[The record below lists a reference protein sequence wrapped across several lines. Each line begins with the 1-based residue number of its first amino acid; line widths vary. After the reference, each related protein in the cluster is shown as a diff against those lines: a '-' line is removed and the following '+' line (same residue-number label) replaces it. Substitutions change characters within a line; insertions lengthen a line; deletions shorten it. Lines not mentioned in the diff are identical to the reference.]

1 MGTAAWAV
9 RAVESRTSAF
19 APRLLRAPGAVTMGA
34 MTALELSPN
43 ALAVLRHRYL
53 RKDPSGQVVET
64 PEELFRRVAAAVAL
78 AEERFVPRE
87 RGRWEATFFEAMAG
101 RWFLPNSPTLMNAG
115 TAIGQLAACFVLPVP
130 DSIPGIFGAVTEMAL
145 IHQTGGGTGFSFSRL
160 RPAGDVVA
168 ETGGVASG
176 PVSFMRVFDV
186 ATDVIKQ
193 GGRRRGANMGVL
205 AVEHPDIVAFVTVKD
220 DRAAMT
226 NFNLSVAVS
235 DAFMEAVEAGRPWP
249 LVNPR
254 TGEVVRSVDAR
265 ELWEIICQAA
275 WRNGDP
281 GLLFIDQV
289 NRHNPTPDLG
299 RIEAT
304 NPCGEQPLLPY
315 ESCNLGS
322 INLARL
328 AEGGV
333 FDWGRLDELVRLG
346 VRFLDDVIEVNRFPL
361 PAIAEM
367 TKANRKVGLGVM
379 GFAEALV
386 ELGIPYDSEE
396 ALRFAD
402 QVMERIAGVARDA
415 SAELARE
422 RGPFPN
428 YERSIWKQRGMPPLR
443 NATVTTIAPTGTISI
458 IANTSSGIEPLFA
471 LAFHRTV
478 LDGQDLPEVNR
489 LFVRALEKEG
499 LPVDAV
505 LEHVSATG
513 SVRGCEMVPERVRR
527 LFPVALDLEP
537 TWHVRMQAVFQRHTD
552 NAVSKTVNLRQDA
565 PVEAVREAFRLAYEL
580 GCKGITVFRYGCRG
594 EQVLELGRV
603 PSFVA
608 GERAVAHAEF
618 AGECRICST

>member
-1 MGTAAWAV
+1 M
-9 RAVESRTSAF
+9 
-19 APRLLRAPGAVTMGA
+19 APMATLGRP
-34 MTALELSPN
+34 PN
-43 ALAVLRHRYL
+43 ARAVLRHRSL
-53 RKDPSGQVVET
+53 RKDSHGNVIET
-64 PEELFRRVAAAVAL
+64 PEELLRRVAAAVAL
-78 AEERFVPRE
+78 AEERFRPQE
-87 RGRWEATFFEAMAG
+87 RTHWEAAFYEAMAG

-115 TAIGQLAACFVLPVP
+115 TAIGQLSACFVLPVP
-130 DSIPGIFGAVTEMAL
+130 DSIPGIFGAVAEMAI

-205 AVEHPDIVAFVTVKD
+205 AVEHPDIEAFVTVKD
-220 DRAAMT
+220 DRTALT

-235 DAFMEAVEAGRPWP
+235 DAFMTAVEQGAGWP

-254 TGEVVRSVDAR
+254 TGEQVRSVDAR
-265 ELWEIICQAA
+265 ELWELICQAA

-281 GLLFIDQV
+281 GLLFIDEV
-289 NRHNPTPDLG
+289 NRHNPTPEVG

-315 ESCNLGS
+315 ESCNLVS

-333 FDWGRLDELVRLG
+333 FDWGRLDELVELA

-379 GFAEALV
+379 GFAEALI

-396 ALRFAD
+396 ALAFGER
-402 QVMERIAGVARDA
+402 VMERIAAGAREA
-415 SAELARE
+415 SAKLARE

-428 YERSIWKQRGMPPLR
+428 FERSRWKAQGLPPLR
-443 NATVTTIAPTGTISI
+443 NATVTTVAPTGTISI
-458 IANTSSGIEPLFA
+458 IAGTSSGIEPLFA
-471 LAFHRTV
+471 LAYHRTV

-489 LFVRALEKEG
+489 LFVQALRREG
-499 LPVDAV
+499 LDPEAV
-505 LEHVSATG
+505 LEKVETTG
-513 SVRGCEMVPERVRR
+513 SVRGIAEVPESIRR

-537 TWHVRMQAVFQRHTD
+537 SWHVRMQAAFQRHTD
-552 NAVSKTVNLRQDA
+552 NAVSKTVNLPADA
-565 PVEAVREAFRLAYEL
+565 PVDAVREVFRLAYEL
-580 GCKGITVFRYGCRG
+580 RCKGITVFRYGCRG
-594 EQVLELGRV
+594 AQVLELGRV

-618 AGECRICST
+618 TGECRICST

>member
-1 MGTAAWAV
+1 MVPMET
-9 RAVESRTSAF
+9 
-19 APRLLRAPGAVTMGA
+19 
-34 MTALELSPN
+34 LELTPN

-53 RKDPSGQVVET
+53 RKDSHGNVIET

-78 AEERFVPRE
+78 AEERFRPQE
-87 RGRWEATFFEAMAG
+87 RTHWEAAFYEAMAG

-115 TAIGQLAACFVLPVP
+115 TAIGQLSACFVLPVP
-130 DSIPGIFGAVTEMAL
+130 DSIPGIFGAVAEMAI

-205 AVEHPDIVAFVTVKD
+205 AVEHPDIEAFVTVKD
-220 DRAAMT
+220 DRTALT

-235 DAFMEAVEAGRPWP
+235 DAFMTAVEQGAGWP

-254 TGEVVRSVDAR
+254 TGEQVRSVDAR
-265 ELWEIICQAA
+265 ELWELICQAA

-281 GLLFIDQV
+281 GLLFIDEV
-289 NRHNPTPDLG
+289 NRHNPTPEVG

-333 FDWGRLDELVRLG
+333 FDWGRLDELVELA

-379 GFAEALV
+379 GFAEALI
-386 ELGIPYDSEE
+386 ELGIPYDSGE
-396 ALRFAD
+396 ALAFGER
-402 QVMERIAGVARDA
+402 VMERIAAGAREA
-415 SAELARE
+415 SAKLARE

-428 YERSIWKQRGMPPLR
+428 FERSRWKGQGLPPLR
-443 NATVTTIAPTGTISI
+443 NATVTTVAPTGTISI
-458 IANTSSGIEPLFA
+458 IAGTSSGIEPLFA
-471 LAFHRTV
+471 LAYHRTV

-489 LFVRALEKEG
+489 LFVQALRREG
-499 LPVDAV
+499 LDPEAV
-505 LEHVSATG
+505 LQKVETTG
-513 SVRGCEMVPERVRR
+513 SVRGIAEVPESIRR

-537 TWHVRMQAVFQRHTD
+537 SWHVRMQAAFQRHTD
-552 NAVSKTVNLRQDA
+552 NAVSKTVNLPADA
-565 PVEAVREAFRLAYEL
+565 PVDAVREVFRLAYEL
-580 GCKGITVFRYGCRG
+580 RCKGITVFRYGCRG
-594 EQVLELGRV
+594 AQVLELGRV

-608 GERAVAHAEF
+608 GERVVAHAEF
-618 AGECRICST
+618 TGECRICST

>member
-1 MGTAAWAV
+1 
-9 RAVESRTSAF
+9 
-19 APRLLRAPGAVTMGA
+19 MGA
-34 MTALELSPN
+34 MTELELSPN

-78 AEERFVPRE
+78 AEERFVPQE
-87 RGRWEATFFEAMAG
+87 RGRWEAAFFEAMAG

-205 AVEHPDIVAFVTVKD
+205 AIEHPDIVAFVTVKD

-333 FDWGRLDELVRLG
+333 FAWGRLDELVRLG

-396 ALRFAD
+396 AVRFAD
-402 QVMERIAGVARDA
+402 QVMERISGVARDA

-471 LAFHRTV
+471 LAFHRAV

-499 LPVDAV
+499 LPVEAV

-513 SVRGCEMVPERVRR
+513 SVRGLEMVPERVRR